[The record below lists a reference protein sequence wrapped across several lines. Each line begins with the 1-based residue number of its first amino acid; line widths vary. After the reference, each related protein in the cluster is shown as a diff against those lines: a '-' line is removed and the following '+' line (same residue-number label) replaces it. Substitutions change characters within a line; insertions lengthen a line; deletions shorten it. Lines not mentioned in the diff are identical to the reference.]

1 MFLNVTCANVTY
13 AARSCDERRAS
24 APSIKGRFEPYGEA
38 SFAAHMASRLWV
50 MLSFQ
55 IMAYFAKV
63 KQLSPKTQL
72 VQQWGSSDESEGP
85 VCKMTMNRRV
95 RRRLAHLQRRGRT
108 VRPKLRLST
117 APKEAPTDNHLTV
130 YQFIDKMIR
139 TQKWSRIKIF
149 NLGLKERER
158 LDEIFK
164 FPGLQGCAASLRR
177 AVMCN
182 APISPD

>member
-1 MFLNVTCANVTY
+1 MFLNVTCTDVTY
-13 AARSCDERRAS
+13 AARSCDESRAS
-24 APSIKGRFEPYGEA
+24 APSRLGRFERIGEA
-38 SFAAHMASRLWV
+38 SFAAHAASRLWV

-63 KQLSPKTQL
+63 KELSPETQL
-72 VQQWGSSDESEGP
+72 VRQWGGSDEREGP

-95 RRRLAHLQRRGRT
+95 RRRLAHLRRRGRT

-117 APKEAPTDNHLTV
+117 APKETPTDNNLTA
-130 YQFIDKMIR
+130 YQYIDKMIR
-139 TQKWSRIKIF
+139 TQKWSRVKIF

-158 LDEIFK
+158 LDEIFR
-164 FPGLQGCAASLRR
+164 FPGLQGCTASLRR